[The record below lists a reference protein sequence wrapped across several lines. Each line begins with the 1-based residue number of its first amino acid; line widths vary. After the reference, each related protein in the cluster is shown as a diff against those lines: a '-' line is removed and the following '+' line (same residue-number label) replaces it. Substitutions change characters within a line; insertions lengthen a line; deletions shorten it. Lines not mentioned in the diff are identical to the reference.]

1 LEKKFKGNTVSV
13 TRIMICIF
21 FLKGIIM
28 DLVNVKNR
36 FLLTTKKADLSF
48 VAKKDRKWRGIHQR
62 RSHY

>member
-1 LEKKFKGNTVSV
+1 
-13 TRIMICIF
+13 
-21 FLKGIIM
+21 M